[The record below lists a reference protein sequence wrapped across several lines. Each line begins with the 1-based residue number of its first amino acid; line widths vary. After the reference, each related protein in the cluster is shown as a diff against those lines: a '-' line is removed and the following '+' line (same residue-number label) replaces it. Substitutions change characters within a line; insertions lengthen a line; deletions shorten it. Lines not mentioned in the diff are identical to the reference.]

1 MVSRLSLEDEEES
14 GQPHELR
21 EIEPNTWSNGH
32 LRWDHYN
39 NGWDMRFATAGRNGA
54 ILGRIK
60 WNVVWAEYV
69 FTPVAGL
76 VLAHDCLGDIT
87 ALLRTLTARHQVKV
101 YNRRL
106 KNNLLRGDVGVVGD
120 GSND

>member
-32 LRWDHYN
+32 LRWDHYIDRWEMTYASAPR
-39 NGWDMRFATAGRNGA
+39 GGKR
-54 ILGRIK
+54 LGRIL
-60 WNVVWAEYV
+60 WNGVWGEYI
-69 FTPVAGL
+69 FRPEAGL
-76 VLAHDCLGDIT
+76 ILAHDCLEDIT
-87 ALLRTLTARHQVKV
+87 ALLRILTARHQVKV

-106 KNNLLRGDVGVVGD
+106 KNDLLRGDVGVVGD